1 MTKKVIKTKTVRKS
15 KGWRTHV
22 RRLKAAARK
31 QGVSVV

>member
-1 MTKKVIKTKTVRKS
+1 MTDKIVKTKIIRKS

-31 QGVSVV
+31 QGTPTG